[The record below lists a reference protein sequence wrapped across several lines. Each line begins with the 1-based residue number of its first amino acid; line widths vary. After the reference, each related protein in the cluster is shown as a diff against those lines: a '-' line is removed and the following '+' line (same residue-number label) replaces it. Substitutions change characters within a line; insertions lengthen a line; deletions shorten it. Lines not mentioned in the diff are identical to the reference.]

1 MKTWLITGCSSGIGR
16 AIAEKV
22 LENGDN
28 AVITARNKER
38 LQSLADLF
46 PKTSLPVSLEVTDM
60 ESIKNAVQS
69 AKMRFGTN
77 DVLVNNAGR
86 GYSGAVEEGDNKA
99 VAELFDTNLFGPISL
114 MKEVLPDM
122 RKQKSGAIIN
132 ISSLG
137 VLTCDGG
144 TGYYA
149 ASKAALEKISIA
161 LSKEAE
167 QLGIKVMIVEPGPFR
182 TNFRVSHVQG
192 NNRSISDYAKIKE
205 ARDRLAADPFGQ
217 NGDPEKAAKVI
228 VEAINKEDPPKMI
241 LLGEGAADLGIKIL
255 TEEIRE
261 ITKWK
266 DLGEAVGFEKQ

>member
-1 MKTWLITGCSSGIGR
+1 MKTWRITGCSSGIGR

-69 AKMRFGTN
+69 AKRRFGTI

-99 VAELFDTNLFGPISL
+99 VAELFDTNLFGPINL
-114 MKEVLPDM
+114 MKEILPDM

-137 VLTCDGG
+137 
-144 TGYYA
+144 
-149 ASKAALEKISIA
+149 
-161 LSKEAE
+161 
-167 QLGIKVMIVEPGPFR
+167 
-182 TNFRVSHVQG
+182 
-192 NNRSISDYAKIKE
+192 
-205 ARDRLAADPFGQ
+205 
-217 NGDPEKAAKVI
+217 
-228 VEAINKEDPPKMI
+228 
-241 LLGEGAADLGIKIL
+241 GAHM
-255 TEEIRE
+255 
-261 ITKWK
+261 
-266 DLGEAVGFEKQ
+266 

>member
-69 AKMRFGTN
+69 AKMRFGTI

-192 NNRSISDYAKIKE
+192 NNRSRSDYAKIKE

>member
-1 MKTWLITGCSSGIGR
+1 M
-16 AIAEKV
+16 
-22 LENGDN
+22 
-28 AVITARNKER
+28 
-38 LQSLADLF
+38 
-46 PKTSLPVSLEVTDM
+46 
-60 ESIKNAVQS
+60 
-69 AKMRFGTN
+69 
-77 DVLVNNAGR
+77 
-86 GYSGAVEEGDNKA
+86 EEGDNKA

>member
-69 AKMRFGTN
+69 AKRRFGTI

-144 TGYYA
+144 AGYYA

-161 LSKEAE
+161 LRKEVE

-217 NGDPEKAAKVI
+217 NGAAKVI

-255 TEEIRE
+255 REEIRE

>member
-69 AKMRFGTN
+69 AKMRFGTI

-217 NGDPEKAAKVI
+217 NEDPEKAAKVI

>member
-69 AKMRFGTN
+69 AKRRFGTI

-99 VAELFDTNLFGPISL
+99 VAELFDTNLFGPINL
-114 MKEVLPDM
+114 MKEILPDM
-122 RKQKSGAIIN
+122 RGKKKFADVGITAGTE
-132 ISSLG
+132 L
-137 VLTCDGG
+137 VLE
-144 TGYYA
+144 A
-149 ASKAALEKISIA
+149 KA
-161 LSKEAE
+161 
-167 QLGIKVMIVEPGPFR
+167 
-182 TNFRVSHVQG
+182 
-192 NNRSISDYAKIKE
+192 
-205 ARDRLAADPFGQ
+205 PFG
-217 NGDPEKAAKVI
+217 GLLRVRVLETSMAFHSEDAKS
-228 VEAINKEDPPKMI
+228 I
-241 LLGEGAADLGIKIL
+241 LIG
-255 TEEIRE
+255 
-261 ITKWK
+261 TK
-266 DLGEAVGFEKQ
+266 